1 MTPFPAPV
9 YNGGSMT
16 EPSNETEHSDAM
28 ADVAEFKRFLR
39 TDPSAAAFLA
49 EQAAGPAT
57 LTRAPGRL
65 DVMGGVA
72 DYSGS
77 LVAEMTIAEAALVA
91 LAPRTDRVLR
101 VWSRGIEAEGFTAQ
115 VSVSIDDLY
124 TPDGALLSY
133 DAVRSHLRRDPQTRW
148 AAYLLGCV
156 YVLLAEG
163 IVPDFPLGAN
173 LLLDSRVPLG
183 AGVSSSAAIEVAAMA
198 AFNAAFH
205 LNLDGV
211 TVARLSQTVENKVVG
226 APCGIMDQMT
236 SALGVPNSLLLI
248 LCQPHEVQGTQA
260 LPEGV
265 RVYGINS
272 NIKHSVGGVA
282 YTRARV
288 AAFMGRKLLGV
299 SHLARVSWLD
309 FSSLRSA
316 LPSSIQG
323 SEFLAQFGETGDSV
337 TSIDPHASYSVI
349 AATSH
354 GVEENERVAG
364 FVQELQEAISD
375 NKSYLDEHLRKAG
388 LKMYAS
394 HKSYTSIG
402 LGCQET
408 DLLVELGR
416 AAGPSK
422 GIYGAKITGG
432 GSGGTVAFLTYGEWA
447 EQTVHE
453 IAEAYRQQTGLTPQ
467 IFLGGQSPGAMA
479 FGSEIL

>member
-16 EPSNETEHSDAM
+16 EHSHAM

-39 TDPSAAAFLA
+39 ADPSAAAFLG

-91 LAPRTDRVLR
+91 LAPRSDRVLR
-101 VWSRGIEAEGFTAQ
+101 VWSRGIEAEGFTPQ
-115 VSVSIDDLY
+115 VSLSLDDFY
-124 TPDGALLSY
+124 SPNDRSVLLSY
-133 DAVRSHLRRDPQTRW
+133 DAVRSRLGHVPETRW
-148 AAYLLGCV
+148 AAYVLGCV

-163 IVPDFPLGAN
+163 IVPDFPHGAN

-183 AGVSSSAAIEVAAMA
+183 AGVSSSAAIEVAAMS

-205 LNLDGV
+205 LNLTGV
-211 TVARLSQTVENKVVG
+211 TLARLSQIVENKVVG

-236 SALGVPNSLLLI
+236 SVLGVPNSLLLI

-260 LPEGV
+260 LPKGV
-265 RVYGINS
+265 KVYGINS
-272 NIKHSVGGVA
+272 NIKHSVGGTA

-288 AAFMGRKLLGV
+288 AAFMGRKILGV
-299 SHLARVSWLD
+299 DYLAQIEAG
-309 FSSLRSA
+309 SSSTETA
-316 LPSSIQG
+316 AEMPEMIVG
-323 SEFLAQFGETGDSV
+323 ADFLAEYGETGDLV
-337 TSIDPHASYSVI
+337 TAIDPGMTYPLQAAVHHAIYESIDVKAFVSLLSPQRPADALYL
-349 AATSH
+349 AGDLMYESH
-354 GVEENERVAG
+354 R
-364 FVQELQEAISD
+364 
-375 NKSYLDEHLRKAG
+375 
-388 LKMYAS
+388 
-394 HKSYTSIG
+394 SYTRIG
-402 LGCQET
+402 LGCPET

-432 GSGGTVAFLTYGEWA
+432 GSGGTVAFLTYGERS

-453 IAEAYRQQTGLTPQ
+453 IAEAYRQQTGRTPQ
-467 IFLGGQSPGAMA
+467 IFLGGQSPGAAA

>member
-1 MTPFPAPV
+1 M
-9 YNGGSMT
+9 SD
-16 EPSNETEHSDAM
+16 ETDELSDA
-28 ADVAEFKRFLR
+28 AEFKRFLR
-39 TDPSAAAFLA
+39 TDSVAAAFLA

-77 LVAEMTIAEAALVA
+77 LVAEITIAEAALVA

-101 VWSRGIEAEGFTAQ
+101 VWSRGIEAEGFAPQ
-115 VSVSIDDLY
+115 VSVSIDDFY
-124 TPDGALLSY
+124 TRDGALLSY
-133 DAVRSHLRRDPQTRW
+133 DAVRTRLCCNPQTRW

-156 YVLLAEG
+156 YVLPAEG
-163 IVPDFPLGAN
+163 IVPDFPHGAN
-173 LLLDSRVPLG
+173 LFLDSRVPLG
-183 AGVSSSAAIEVAAMA
+183 AGVSSSAAIEVAAMS

-211 TVARLSQTVENKVVG
+211 TLARLSQTVENKVVG

-236 SALGVPNSLLLI
+236 SVLGVPNSLLLI

-272 NIKHSVGGVA
+272 GIRHSVGGTA

-288 AAFMGRKLLGV
+288 AAFMGRKMLAVDGGKVVDYLVQLGDWYYE
-299 SHLARVSWLD
+299 APR
-309 FSSLRSA
+309 
-316 LPSSIQG
+316 LPE
-323 SEFLAQFGETGDSV
+323 EFLGNEFLQRYGKTDDAITHVDPDMVYPVEASTRHAIQEYLMVWSFAGILKSSNPIET
-337 TSIDPHASYSVI
+337 TLKF
-349 AATSH
+349 
-354 GVEENERVAG
+354 AG
-364 FVQELQEAISD
+364 K
-375 NKSYLDEHLRKAG
+375 N
-388 LKMYAS
+388 MYAS

-416 AAGPSK
+416 AAGPNG

-432 GSGGTVAFLTYGEWA
+432 GSGGTVAFLTYGERA

-453 IAEAYRQQTGLTPQ
+453 IAEAYRQKTGRTPQ
-467 IFLGGQSPGAMA
+467 IFLGGQSPGAAA

>member
-1 MTPFPAPV
+1 M
-9 YNGGSMT
+9 
-16 EPSNETEHSDAM
+16 SDLPQELPDA
-28 ADVAEFKRFLR
+28 AEFKRFFR
-39 TDPSAAAFLA
+39 TDPSAAAFLS

-101 VWSRGIEAEGFTAQ
+101 VWSRGIEAEGFTPQ
-115 VSVSIDDLY
+115 VSLSLNDFY
-124 TPDGALLSY
+124 TRDGALLSY
-133 DAVRSHLRRDPQTRW
+133 DAVRSRLYRDPQTRW

-163 IVPDFPLGAN
+163 IVPDFPHGAN

-183 AGVSSSAAIEVAAMA
+183 AGVSSSAAIEVAAMS

-205 LNLDGV
+205 LNLNGV
-211 TVARLSQTVENKVVG
+211 TLARLAQTVENKVAG

-260 LPEGV
+260 LPKGV
-265 RVYGINS
+265 KVYGINS
-272 NIKHSVGGVA
+272 NIKHSVGGTA

-288 AAFMGRKLLGV
+288 AAFMGRKILGV
-299 SHLARVSWLD
+299 DYLAQIEAG
-309 FSSLRSA
+309 SSSTETA
-316 LPSSIQG
+316 AEMPEMIVG
-323 SEFLAQFGETGDSV
+323 ADFLAEYGETGDLV
-337 TSIDPHASYSVI
+337 TAIDPGMTYPLQAAVHHAIYESIDVKAFVSLLSPQRPADALYL
-349 AATSH
+349 AGDLMYESH
-354 GVEENERVAG
+354 R
-364 FVQELQEAISD
+364 
-375 NKSYLDEHLRKAG
+375 
-388 LKMYAS
+388 
-394 HKSYTSIG
+394 SYTRIG
-402 LGCQET
+402 LGCPET

-432 GSGGTVAFLTYGEWA
+432 GSGGTVAFLTYGERS

-467 IFLGGQSPGAMA
+467 VFLGGQSPGAAA